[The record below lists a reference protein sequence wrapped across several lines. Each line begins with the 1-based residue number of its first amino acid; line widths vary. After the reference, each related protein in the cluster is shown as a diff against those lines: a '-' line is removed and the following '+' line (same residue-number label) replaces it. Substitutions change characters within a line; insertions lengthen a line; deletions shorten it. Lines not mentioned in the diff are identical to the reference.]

1 MKFQSQSPPN
11 IITHQLLL
19 SWYPGFI
26 ISWSPDLLKYCYPEI
41 LFSWTPYNS
50 SLSWPPSSYKSS
62 PCCRKGILISFL
74 APWSLV
80 TGEVPWPGQAWP
92 WPGLAWPWRGLA
104 WPGPSRRGFPATSC
118 FPTFL
123 STSCW
128 FIDCKCNKPKSAVKR
143 FYTTSFSRFFFIF
156 LHECKCFQ
164 TFNFSGNQSK
174 LEEY

>member
-104 WPGPSRRGFPATSC
+104 WRGLAPAAGDSLLHHA
-118 FPTFL
+118 FL
-123 STSCW
+123 PFYPLLVDLLIVSVINRSLQW
-128 FIDCKCNKPKSAVKR
+128 SVFIPPAFRD
-143 FYTTSFSRFFFIF
+143 FFLYF
-156 LHECKCFQ
+156 CM
-164 TFNFSGNQSK
+164 NVNVSK
-174 LEEY
+174 LSIFPGTRVN